1 MHFAFGR
8 EKTGLP
14 VRVCRAG
21 IRFSTKMQG
30 VFCRKINY
38 FVEFFGKTL
47 LFQIILLYLH
57 YKIRVAVMQ
66 CISGSCSKRISDDNI
81 GMKNV

>member
-30 VFCRKINY
+30 VFCRI
-38 FVEFFGKTL
+38 VL
-47 LFQIILLYLH
+47 IIQLFLILLYLH

>member
-1 MHFAFGR
+1 
-8 EKTGLP
+8 
-14 VRVCRAG
+14 
-21 IRFSTKMQG
+21 

-38 FVEFFGKTL
+38 FVEFCRKTL